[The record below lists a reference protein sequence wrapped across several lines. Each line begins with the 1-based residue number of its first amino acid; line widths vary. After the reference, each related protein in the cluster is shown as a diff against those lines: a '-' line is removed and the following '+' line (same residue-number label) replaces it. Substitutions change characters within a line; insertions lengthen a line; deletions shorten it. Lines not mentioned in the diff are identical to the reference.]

1 MTMPSAFESRFTL
14 GGEDVLYY
22 SLSQAESAGFGDFAR
37 LPKSLKV
44 LGENLLRNS
53 DKAAVD
59 EADIR
64 ALGTWSADPGMVRE
78 VAYHPVRIL
87 MPDMS
92 GIPLLVDLSAM
103 RDAVKQFGGDPE
115 SINPRLPI
123 DFVID
128 HSVNVDFSGR
138 PDALERNMALEY
150 ERNAERYRFVKWAQN
165 TYRNIRVI
173 PPGMGILHQVNL
185 EHIGRVVWSDEVDG
199 RRRAYPDSML
209 GMDSHTPM
217 INALSIFGWGV
228 GGLEAGAAMLGQAV
242 SMLIPNVVGVRL
254 SGALPEGA
262 TTTDAVLMVTERL
275 RAYGVVGKFVEYFGA
290 GLDHLALTDRA
301 TLSNMSPEYG
311 ATMGFFPIDDRT
323 LEFLETTG
331 REAGQ
336 VALVEAYAKE
346 QGLWRDAEDPVF
358 TEVVEIDLSAVEPC
372 MAGPFRPN
380 QRTPLA
386 QVPKSYTDAM
396 ATLERKQGEAK
407 VSGADYVL
415 RDGAVVLAAITSC
428 TNTSNPA
435 VMVGA
440 GLLARNAVQ
449 KGLRAKPWVK
459 TSLSP
464 GSAVVADYLAKAGLQ
479 EHLDTLGFHVTGF
492 GCMSCGGLSGPL
504 PEPIAEAIRDGDL
517 AVGAVLSGNRNFEGR
532 VHALCRVN
540 YLASPMLVVAYALAG
555 HLECNLKTDSFGE
568 DADGNPVSLA
578 DIWPTPAEID
588 AAIRQAISPA
598 LYTERYATAEDGDDN
613 WQALEVRDGALFDWD
628 GKSTYIRRPPLFA
641 GFGPKPSPVGDIV
654 GARPLVQVGDM
665 TTTDHIS
672 PVGAIPTDVPAGEY
686 LQSLGVAP
694 PDFNIYGT
702 RRTNHE
708 VMIRG
713 TFANIRLK
721 NEMAPGTE
729 GGLTTHHPSDE
740 MMTVYDAAMRYAAEE
755 TPLVVIGG
763 DAYGTGSSRDWAAKG
778 TYLLGVRAVI
788 AEGLERIH
796 RSNLIGMG
804 VLPLQFPEGVNRKTL
819 ELDGSEVFDLSGLSD
834 GVTARMTVPCRITRQ
849 DGSVTELELI
859 CRLDTDVEVAYYQN
873 GGMLHY
879 CLREALE
886 AA

>member
-1 MTMPSAFESRFTL
+1 MTSPSDFEAEFTVN
-14 GGEDVLYY
+14 GDAVTYY
-22 SLSQAESAGFGDFAR
+22 SLARAEATGLGDFSR

-44 LGENLLRNS
+44 LAENLLRNI
-53 DKAAVD
+53 DKPAVGEED
-59 EADIR
+59 LR
-64 ALGTWSADPGMVRE
+64 ALGGWTSAPEMVRE

-92 GIPLLVDLSAM
+92 GVPLLVDLSAM
-103 RDAVKQFGGDPE
+103 RDAVKQFGGDPQ

-128 HSVNVDFSGR
+128 HSVNVDFHGQ
-138 PDALERNMALEY
+138 PDALQRNMALEY
-150 ERNAERYRFVKWAQN
+150 ERNGERYRFVKWAQKV
-165 TYRNIRVI
+165 YENISVI
-173 PPGMGILHQVNL
+173 PPGMGILHQVNV
-185 EHIGRVVWSDEVDG
+185 EHIARVVWSDEVDG

-254 SGALPEGA
+254 VGALPEGT
-262 TTTDAVLMVTERL
+262 TTTDAVLTVTERL
-275 RAYGVVGKFVEYFGA
+275 RAHGVVGKFVEYHGP

-301 TLSNMSPEYG
+301 TLANMSPEYG
-311 ATMGFFPIDDRT
+311 ATMGFFPIDQRT

-331 REAGQ
+331 READQ
-336 VALVEAYAKE
+336 IALVEAYAKE
-346 QGLWRDAEDPVF
+346 QGMWPGAEDPVF
-358 TEVVEIDLSAVEPC
+358 TETVEIDLSEVEPC
-372 MAGPFRPN
+372 LAGPFRPN

-386 QVPKSYTDAM
+386 AVPRSYSDAMTEMGRSMTEAQVP
-396 ATLERKQGEAK
+396 
-407 VSGADYVL
+407 GADYTL

-435 VMVGA
+435 VMIGA
-440 GLLARNAVQ
+440 GLLARNAVRR
-449 KGLRAKPWVK
+449 GLRAKPWVK

-464 GSAVVADYLAKAGLQ
+464 GSAVVADYLTKAGLQ
-479 EHLDTLGFHVTGF
+479 DDLDTLGFHVTGF

-504 PEPIAEAIRDGDL
+504 PEPIAAAIQDNDL

-540 YLASPMLVVAYALAG
+540 YLASPLLVVAYALAG
-555 HLECNLKTDSFGE
+555 HLECDMTGDPLGE
-568 DADGNPVSLA
+568 DENGNPVYLK
-578 DIWPTPAEID
+578 DIWPSPSEID
-588 AAIRQAISPA
+588 SAIRATITPD
-598 LYTERYATAEDGDDN
+598 LYRTRYATARDGDAN
-613 WQALEVRDGALFDWD
+613 WQALPVGDGVLFDWQAD
-628 GKSTYIRRPPLFA
+628 STYIQPPPLFE
-641 GFGPKPSPVGDIV
+641 GFAPTPGEITDIR
-654 GARPLVQVGDM
+654 GARALAMVGDM

-672 PVGAIPTDVPAGEY
+672 PVGAIPVDVPAGQY

-694 PDFNIYGT
+694 KDFNIYGC

-708 VMIRG
+708 VMLRG

-729 GGLTTHHPSDE
+729 GGFTTHQPSGDVVT
-740 MMTVYDAAMRYAAEE
+740 MYDAAMRYADEG

-778 TYLLGVRAVI
+778 TKLLGVRAVI
-788 AEGLERIH
+788 AEDLERIH

-804 VLPLQFPEGVNRKTL
+804 VLPLQFPDGVNRKTL
-819 ELDGSEVFDLSGLSD
+819 ELDGTESFDLTGLA
-834 GVTARMTVPCRITRQ
+834 GGITARMAVSCRITRA
-849 DGSVTELELI
+849 DGSVTEVELR
-859 CRLDTDVEVAYYQN
+859 CRLDTDVEVEYYRH

>member
-1 MTMPSAFESRFTL
+1 MSMPNDFELSFTIDGDEIL
-14 GGEDVLYY
+14 FY
-22 SLSQAESAGFGDFAR
+22 SLERAEAAGLGSYSH

-44 LGENLLRNS
+44 LGENLLRNC
-53 DKAAVD
+53 DKPAVA
-59 EADIR
+59 EEDIC
-64 ALGTWSADPGMVRE
+64 ALGSWTFDPAMVRE

-103 RDAVKQFGGDPE
+103 RDAVQQFGGDPAA
-115 SINPRLPI
+115 INPRLPI
-123 DFVID
+123 DLIID

-138 PDALERNMALEY
+138 SDALQRNMALEY
-150 ERNAERYRFVKWAQN
+150 QRNGERYQFVKWAQQ

-185 EHIGRVVWSDEVDG
+185 EHIGRVIWSDEVDG

-254 SGALPEGA
+254 TGELPEGA
-262 TTTDAVLMVTERL
+262 TTTDAVLTVTERL
-275 RAYGVVGKFVEYFGA
+275 RAHGVVGKFVEYFGH

-301 TLSNMSPEYG
+301 TLANMSPEYG
-311 ATMGFFPIDDRT
+311 ATMGFFPIDGRT
-323 LEFLETTG
+323 LEFLATTG
-331 REAGQ
+331 RDKDQ
-336 VALVEAYAKE
+336 VSLVEAYAKE
-346 QGLWRDAEDPVF
+346 QGLWREVGDPVF
-358 TEVVEIDLSAVEPC
+358 TEIVEIDLCEVEPC
-372 MAGPFRPN
+372 MAGPYRPN

-386 QVPKSYTDAM
+386 QVSQSYTDAM
-396 ATLERKQGEAK
+396 IELGRTPKKASVASAGYDLH
-407 VSGADYVL
+407 
-415 RDGAVVLAAITSC
+415 DGAVVLAAITSC

-435 VMVGA
+435 VMIGA

-449 KGLRAKPWVK
+449 RGLTAKPWVK

-479 EHLDTLGFHVTGF
+479 RSLDALGFNVTGF

-504 PEPIAEAIRDGDL
+504 PGSIAEAIQKGDL

-555 HLECNLKTDSFGE
+555 YLGCDLTTDPLGNDTVGDPVHLR
-568 DADGNPVSLA
+568 
-578 DIWPTPAEID
+578 DIWPSPAEID
-588 AAIRQAISPA
+588 VAIREAISPA
-598 LYTERYATAEDGDDN
+598 LYIERYAKAEEGDANWRALPTRKGALYGWEDG
-613 WQALEVRDGALFDWD
+613 
-628 GKSTYIRRPPLFA
+628 STYIRCPPLFD
-641 GFGPKPSPVGDIV
+641 GFAPQPAPVGDIV
-654 GARPLVQVGDM
+654 GARPLVMLGDM

-686 LQSLGVAP
+686 LQDLGVAP
-694 PDFNIYGT
+694 ADFNIYGT

-708 VMIRG
+708 VMVRG

-721 NEMAPGTE
+721 NEMAPDIE
-729 GGLTTHHPSDE
+729 GGFTTHHPSGDVT
-740 MMTVYDAAMRYAAEE
+740 TVYDAAMRYANEG

-778 TYLLGVRAVI
+778 TRLLGIRAVI

-804 VLPLQFPEGVNRKTL
+804 VLPLQFPPGVDRKTL
-819 ELDGSEVFDLSGLSD
+819 GLDGSETFDLGGLAEGIS
-834 GVTARMTVPCRITRQ
+834 ARMTVPCQITRS
-849 DGSVTELELI
+849 DDSVTKIGLI
-859 CRLDTDVEVAYYQN
+859 CRLDTDVEVEYYRH